1 MRVGVTTAA
10 AALASSGLY
19 AAGPSPADTC
29 SSGQCADGA
38 GGSARLAVWGSDGLL
53 AQLGI
58 AAKDAAVM
66 LTQDYHNADG
76 SVNPYPVIVSST
88 QFLQVKCPGT
98 ILEQEAP
105 DHVSQV
111 FHRGPWPDGM
121 SCPKVLMNLGNVLK
135 ELCSTLDCDRPT
147 FAAAFRGAVTS
158 FRLARGQGK
167 EQVADD
173 AQRAEAARWHAHAKT
188 PLGRGRSTILDAGA
202 LLNSSRARSLSA
214 GCERVSLESPA
225 DLQLVLRRNRPTV
238 ITVADAQAGL
248 WDALRQRTAIEEL
261 EREEGDSIVPV
272 SLSPS
277 CQFATVVHR
286 GSPSWKELRVDK
298 LAEKLPVGTQADELL
313 LRGAQ
318 IHMAFSDAAELLLG
332 NATAASKRGYCAYL
346 EYLPLMTW
354 MPEVFDLAQQA
365 WADASSGTI
374 AEGWLR

>member
-19 AAGPSPADTC
+19 VAGPSPADTC
-29 SSGQCADGA
+29 SSGQCADGV

-88 QFLQVKCPGT
+88 QFLQSKCPGS
-98 ILEQEAP
+98 IAGQEE
-105 DHVSQV
+105 HSTQV
-111 FHRGPWPDGM
+111 FHRGPWPPDM

-135 ELCSTLDCDRPT
+135 EVCSTLDCDRST
-147 FAAAFRGAVTS
+147 FAAAFHGAVTS
-158 FRLARGQGK
+158 FRLARGH
-167 EQVADD
+167 AD
-173 AQRAEAARWHAHAKT
+173 AEQRAEAARWHAHAKT

-202 LLNSSRARSLSA
+202 LLNSSRARSLSV
-214 GCERVSLESPA
+214 GCERVSLESSA
-225 DLQLVLRRNRPTV
+225 DLQLVLRRNRPTIISV
-238 ITVADAQAGL
+238 PAAQAGL
-248 WDALRQRTAIEEL
+248 WDALRQRTAIDEL

-298 LAEKLPVGTQADELL
+298 LAERLPPGTQADELL

-346 EYLPLMTW
+346 EYLPLMSW
-354 MPEVFDLAQQA
+354 LPEVFDRAQQA
-365 WADASSGTI
+365 WAEASSGTA

>member
-19 AAGPSPADTC
+19 AAGPPPADTC

-38 GGSARLAVWGSDGLL
+38 GGSARLAVWGPDGLL

-158 FRLARGQGK
+158 FRLARGQH
-167 EQVADD
+167 ADD
-173 AQRAEAARWHAHAKT
+173 AQRDPGDVPFLT
-188 PLGRGRSTILDAGA
+188 
-202 LLNSSRARSLSA
+202 
-214 GCERVSLESPA
+214 
-225 DLQLVLRRNRPTV
+225 TV
-238 ITVADAQAGL
+238 ILIAS
-248 WDALRQRTAIEEL
+248 
-261 EREEGDSIVPV
+261 EGPV
-272 SLSPS
+272 
-277 CQFATVVHR
+277 
-286 GSPSWKELRVDK
+286 GGVDK
-298 LAEKLPVGTQADELL
+298 RAMRRQLD
-313 LRGAQ
+313 
-318 IHMAFSDAAELLLG
+318 ILG
-332 NATAASKRGYCAYL
+332 SRDGPCVAR
-346 EYLPLMTW
+346 
-354 MPEVFDLAQQA
+354 
-365 WADASSGTI
+365 
-374 AEGWLR
+374 